1 MTKRYAPSGR
11 PAVDGLSLTVPAG
24 EVCVLIGPSGCGK
37 TTALKMINRLI
48 EPTSGEILIDGHGV
62 RERNPAQLRRE
73 VGYVIQQVGLLPHL
87 TVAANVATVPRL
99 LGWEKERTRARVR
112 ELLELIGLDPDE
124 FSKRYPAQLSGGQQ
138 QRVGLA
144 RALAGDPPVMLM
156 DEPFSAVDPITRERL
171 QNDFLRL
178 HRAVPKTVVFVSHD
192 IDEAVKMADRVAVMR
207 DGQLVQ
213 FAPPAEL
220 LANPVDDFVADFVGA
235 DRALKSLSPDPPR
248 GDRPPRRRR
257 WCASASPSP
266 TCRRASRGASWSPIG
281 DQVLVSDMARAPP
294 RLAAA
299 RPRSAAPRPCP
310 SHRGRGAEPVL
321 DQVTTLRDALS
332 ALFEANAAYG
342 AVVDGRRRLRRA
354 CSASRRSSAGFTPS
368 RRRRPRQWP
377 RASSWDW
384 ISTATRD
391 DIQEATI
398 EHLKIV
404 ARRGGDLGG
413 DLGPGRRSCCGGGGS
428 PSPPARRRPGSSTR
442 SPAWP
447 CSRSW
452 CRRSASGARP

>member
-1 MTKRYAPSGR
+1 MPTVETETAKSLGPARAGVLELRNVTKRYTPEGR

-99 LGWEKERTRARVR
+99 LGWEKARTRARVR

-156 DEPFSAVDPITRERL
+156 DEPFSAVDPITRGRL

-207 DGQLVQ
+207 EGRLLQ
-213 FAPPAEL
+213 FAPPSEL

-235 DRALKSLSPDPPR
+235 DRALKSLSLTRLEEIDLLDAPLVGAGEPVAGVQARIER
-248 GDRPPRRRR
+248 GELE
-257 WCASASPSP
+257 
-266 TCRRASRGASWSPIG
+266 PIG
-281 DQVLVSDMARAPP
+281 DQVLVSDRAGRP
-294 RLAAA
+294 LAWLPLTALGDA
-299 RPRSAAPRPCP
+299 ETVPD
-310 SHRGRGAEPVL
+310 HRGRGVEPVL

-342 AVVDGRRRLRRA
+342 VVVDGHGVCVGLLSLEVI
-354 CSASRRSSAGFTPS
+354 SAVFTRHTDAG
-368 RRRRPRQWP
+368 
-377 RASSWDW
+377 A
-384 ISTATRD
+384 A
-391 DIQEATI
+391 
-398 EHLKIV
+398 
-404 ARRGGDLGG
+404 
-413 DLGPGRRSCCGGGGS
+413 
-428 PSPPARRRPGSSTR
+428 
-442 SPAWP
+442 
-447 CSRSW
+447 
-452 CRRSASGARP
+452 

>member
-1 MTKRYAPSGR
+1 MATTGIEADMPLTTARSGVLELRNVTKRYTRDGR

-37 TTALKMINRLI
+37 TTAIKMINRLI

-156 DEPFSAVDPITRERL
+156 DEPFSAVDPITRGRL

-178 HRAVPKTVVFVSHD
+178 HRVVPKTVVFVSHD
-192 IDEAVKMADRVAVMR
+192 IDEAVKMADKVAVMR
-207 DGQLVQ
+207 EGRLLQ

-220 LANPVDDFVADFVGA
+220 LAHPVDDFVADFVGS
-235 DRALKSLSPDPPR
+235 DRALKSLSLTRLEEIDLIDAPLVRVGEPVADVRARIAR
-248 GDRPPRRRR
+248 GELE
-257 WCASASPSP
+257 
-266 TCRRASRGASWSPIG
+266 PIG
-281 DQVLVSDMARAPP
+281 DQVLVSDMAGRPLDWL
-294 RLAAA
+294 RLTDLGGAGTVPD
-299 RPRSAAPRPCP
+299 RPS
-310 SHRGRGAEPVL
+310 GGAEPVL
-321 DQVTTLRDALS
+321 DQVTTLRDGLS
-332 ALFEANAAYG
+332 ALFGANAAYG
-342 AVVDGRRRLRRA
+342 AVVDGHGVCVGLLSVGVI
-354 CSASRRSSAGFTPS
+354 SAVFTRQADAGT
-368 RRRRPRQWP
+368 
-377 RASSWDW
+377 
-384 ISTATRD
+384 
-391 DIQEATI
+391 
-398 EHLKIV
+398 
-404 ARRGGDLGG
+404 G
-413 DLGPGRRSCCGGGGS
+413 
-428 PSPPARRRPGSSTR
+428 
-442 SPAWP
+442 
-447 CSRSW
+447 
-452 CRRSASGARP
+452 

>member
-1 MTKRYAPSGR
+1 MPTVETETAKPLGTARAGVLELRNVTTRSSPAGR
-11 PAVDGLSLTVPAG
+11 PPVDGLSLTVPAG

-99 LGWEKERTRARVR
+99 LGWDKERTRARVR

-156 DEPFSAVDPITRERL
+156 DEPFSAVDPITRGRL

-192 IDEAVKMADRVAVMR
+192 IDEAVKMGDKVAVMR
-207 DGQLVQ
+207 EGRLLQ

-235 DRALKSLSPDPPR
+235 DRALKSLSLTRLEEIDLLDAPLVRAGEPVADVQARIER
-248 GDRPPRRRR
+248 GDLE
-257 WCASASPSP
+257 
-266 TCRRASRGASWSPIG
+266 PIG
-281 DQVLVSDMARAPP
+281 EQVLVSDVAGRP
-294 RLAAA
+294 LAWLPLTALGGA
-299 RPRSAAPRPCP
+299 ETVPD
-310 SHRGRGAEPVL
+310 HRGRGVEPVL

-342 AVVDGRRRLRRA
+342 VVVDGHGVCVGLLSLEVI
-354 CSASRRSSAGFTPS
+354 SAVFTRHAG
-368 RRRRPRQWP
+368 
-377 RASSWDW
+377 A
-384 ISTATRD
+384 
-391 DIQEATI
+391 
-398 EHLKIV
+398 
-404 ARRGGDLGG
+404 
-413 DLGPGRRSCCGGGGS
+413 
-428 PSPPARRRPGSSTR
+428 
-442 SPAWP
+442 
-447 CSRSW
+447 
-452 CRRSASGARP
+452 GAA